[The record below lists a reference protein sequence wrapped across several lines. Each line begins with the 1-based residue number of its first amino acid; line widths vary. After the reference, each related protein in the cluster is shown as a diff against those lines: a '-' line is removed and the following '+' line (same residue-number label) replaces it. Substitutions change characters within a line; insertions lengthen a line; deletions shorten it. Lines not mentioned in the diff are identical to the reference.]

1 MNKILNQIWIWLKL
15 PTPGES
21 GDPLARMTLRDLAD
35 LPSRQGFEVRVRPQ
49 SGLPCSDHGG

>member
-1 MNKILNQIWIWLKL
+1 MYKIFSRIWCRLQL
-15 PTPGES
+15 PGIPAAC
-21 GDPLARMTLRDLAD
+21 DPLARMTLGDLAD